1 MMCATRA
8 HAHVAAPRG
17 GAPQS
22 SSSSSSKT
30 SSKTSSSSHRART
43 RCIVSSAASSSSSSS
58 KTSSSK
64 TSSKYAKAVGA
75 RITAP
80 DVGERTCAV
89 PYWNDEREKVVFVG
103 ERARRAVVASGAEDF
118 IALPCVEKSSA
129 LRALREEIDA
139 GWTTHEVLGCGH
151 SSQWPE
157 IFKAAEALI
166 RDEFPSFGER
176 CEILPGTNWLEDET
190 QAIDWV
196 IRRPEKHIIASK
208 IHFAT
213 RLHRDPDSWTNPA
226 TSQRPRE
233 NWPELSMPNRER
245 YQYRFINVWI
255 ATSALD
261 PTGNAWQSPLVV
273 MLPREGGRKEWMFEK
288 RKLSM
293 TSEGAKD
300 ENVLSDKFNP
310 FDPKTWVRSG
320 NRLTRGAYTSKK
332 SVEEA
337 AAAAEARE
345 EEVRGEDGMT
355 DAERAFEF
363 PEVLHQDEQQFV
375 TNGALVFDSFDCW
388 HGAAKWSEDKLFKKK
403 LTDLDSKGRQ
413 PFHQARCS
421 IEMRFRV
428 KIDMEDATTR
438 VKWGPFTSAVRDGKF
453 LTSPLRDSEAVYDL
467 DAGRIVT

>member
-1 MMCATRA
+1 MSIRAARA
-8 HAHVAAPRG
+8 HACPR
-17 GAPQS
+17 A
-22 SSSSSSKT
+22 T
-30 SSKTSSSSHRART
+30 IARRARPT
-43 RCIVSSAASSSSSSS
+43 SRGLRITVSSNRGERSG
-58 KTSSSK
+58 T
-64 TSSKYAKAVGA
+64 TTTTTTTSKYAKVIGG

-89 PYWNDEREKVVFVG
+89 PYWNDEREKSVFVG
-103 ERARRAVVASGAEDF
+103 DYARRAIKASGAEDF
-118 IALPCVEKSSA
+118 VALPCVETSVA
-129 LRALREEIDA
+129 LRALREEIDS
-139 GWTTHEVLGCGH
+139 GWATHEVLGCGH

-226 TSQRPRE
+226 TTQRPRD
-233 NWPELSMPNRER
+233 NWPELSMPERNR
-245 YQYRFINVWI
+245 YQYRFINVWL

-310 FDPKTWVRSG
+310 FDPTTWVRSG

-332 SVEEA
+332 SMDEA
-337 AAAAEARE
+337 SAAAEE
-345 EEVRGEDGMT
+345 ELRGEDGMT

-363 PEVLHQDEQQFV
+363 PEVVHEDEQQFV
-375 TNGALVFDSFDCW
+375 TNGALLFDSFDCW
-388 HGAAKWSEDKLFKKK
+388 HGAAKWVEDKTFKKK

-428 KIDMEDATTR
+428 KIDMDDATTR